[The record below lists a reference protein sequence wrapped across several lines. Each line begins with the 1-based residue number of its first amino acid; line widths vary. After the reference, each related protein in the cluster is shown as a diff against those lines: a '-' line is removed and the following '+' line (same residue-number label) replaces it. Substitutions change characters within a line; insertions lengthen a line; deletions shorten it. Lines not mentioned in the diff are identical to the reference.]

1 MLRGMLCPG
10 ERGTQGQAG
19 GLWARWNTCVVRH
32 GGLILIPFSLQDDV
46 AKLENGRD
54 HPQHG

>member
-1 MLRGMLCPG
+1 MMVGRRPG
-10 ERGTQGQAG
+10 AG
-19 GLWARWNTCVVRH
+19 TCVVGH
-32 GGLILIPFSLQDDV
+32 GGLVGVPFSLQDDV